1 MSGGAALVLPH
12 GLEASLARSEGAARR
27 VLLVR
32 HSDRPASVP
41 GVSDSDFG
49 LTEVGEARAR
59 LLGRRLGDGLRWTLS
74 SPLRRCRRTA
84 ELTGLVAQDSTL
96 LGAPGP
102 FVVDCRRGQEIFE
115 THGTSAVVRAQIRG
129 ETWECM
135 RPLAEGAAGVVR
147 DLLARLDARPGTG
160 LAVSHDAIVMPIIA
174 WITGETFADRWLDP
188 LDGVILTPDELFW
201 EGCSFRV
208 PR

>member
-1 MSGGAALVLPH
+1 MSERPALALPH
-12 GLEASLARSEGAARR
+12 GLEASLARSEASPRR

-41 GVSDSDFG
+41 GVSDTDFG

-59 LLGRRLGDGLRWTLS
+59 LLGRRLGDGPRWALS

-84 ELTGLVAQDSTL
+84 ELAGLVAEDSTL

-102 FVVDCRRGQEIFE
+102 FVVDCRKGQEVFE
-115 THGTSAVVRAQIRG
+115 AHGTPAVVRAQIRG

-135 RPLAEGAAGVVR
+135 RALAEGAAAVIR
-147 DLLARLDARPGTG
+147 ELLARLDARPGTG
-160 LAVSHDAIVMPIIA
+160 IAVSHDACVMPIIA

-188 LDGVILTPDELFW
+188 LDGAILTPNELFW
-201 EGCSFRV
+201 EGRSFEV

>member
-1 MSGGAALVLPH
+1 MSERFELVLPR
-12 GLEASLARSEGAARR
+12 GLEVSLARSEGAARR

-41 GVSDSDFG
+41 GISDADFG

-59 LLGRRLGDGLRWTLS
+59 LLGRRLGDGLRWALS

-84 ELTGLVAQDSTL
+84 ELAGLVAEDSTL

-102 FVVDCRRGQEIFE
+102 FVVDCPRGQEVFE
-115 THGTSAVVRAQIRG
+115 SHGTPVVVRAQIRG
-129 ETWECM
+129 ETWGCM
-135 RPLAEGAAGVVR
+135 RALEEGAASVVH
-147 DLLARLDARPGTG
+147 DLLGRLGARPGTG
-160 LAVSHDAIVMPIIA
+160 LAVSHDAIVMPILA

-188 LDGVILTPDELFW
+188 LDGAILTPDALFW
-201 EGCSFRV
+201 EGRAYEV

>member
-1 MSGGAALVLPH
+1 MSERPALVLPQ
-12 GLEASLARSEGAARR
+12 GFEASLARSEGAVRR

-32 HSDRPASVP
+32 HSDRPAAIP
-41 GVSDSDFG
+41 GISDSDFG

-59 LLGRRLGDGLRWTLS
+59 LLGQRLGDSLRWTLA
-74 SPLRRCRRTA
+74 SPLRRCGRTA
-84 ELTGLVAQDSTL
+84 ELAGLIAEDSAL

-102 FVVDCRRGQEIFE
+102 FVVDCRRGQEVFE
-115 THGTSAVVRAQIRG
+115 THGTPVVVRAQIRG
-129 ETWECM
+129 ETWGCM
-135 RPLAEGAAGVVR
+135 RDLEEGAGSVVR
-147 DLLARLDARPGTG
+147 ELLARLDARPGTG

-188 LDGVILTPDELFW
+188 LDGVILTPDELLW
-201 EGCSFRV
+201 EGRSFEV

>member
-1 MSGGAALVLPH
+1 MSERPELLLPH
-12 GLEASLARSEGAARR
+12 GLEASLACSEGAARR

-32 HSDRPASVP
+32 HSDRPPSFP
-41 GVSDSDFG
+41 GISDSDFG

-59 LLGRRLGDGLRWTLS
+59 LLGRRLGDGLRWALS

-84 ELTGLVAQDSTL
+84 ELAGLVAEESAL

-102 FVVDCRRGQEIFE
+102 FVVDCLRGQEVFE
-115 THGTSAVVRAQIRG
+115 THGTPGVVRAQIQG
-129 ETWECM
+129 ETWGCM
-135 RPLAEGAAGVVR
+135 RDLEVGAASVVR
-147 DLLARLDARPGTG
+147 DLLARLDARPGMG

-188 LDGVILTPDELFW
+188 LDGAILTPDELIW
-201 EGCSFRV
+201 EGRSFEV

>member
-1 MSGGAALVLPH
+1 MSERPELLLPH
-12 GLEASLARSEGAARR
+12 GLEASLACSEGAARR

-41 GVSDSDFG
+41 GISDTDFG

-59 LLGRRLGDGLRWTLS
+59 RLGRRLGDALRWTLS

-84 ELTGLVAQDSTL
+84 ELVGLVAEDSTL

-102 FVVDCRRGQEIFE
+102 FVVDCLMGQDVFE
-115 THGTSAVVRAQIRG
+115 RHGTPAVVRAQIRG
-129 ETWECM
+129 ETWGCM
-135 RPLAEGAAGVVR
+135 RALDEGAANVVR
-147 DLLARLDARPGTG
+147 DLLGRLDARPGTG

-188 LDGVILTPDELFW
+188 LDGAILTPDELFW
-201 EGCSFRV
+201 EGRSYEV

>member
-1 MSGGAALVLPH
+1 MIERPEH
-12 GLEASLARSEGAARR
+12 EIPRGLEASLVCSEGAARR

-41 GVSDSDFG
+41 GISDTDFG

-59 LLGRRLGDGLRWTLS
+59 RLGWRLGDGLRWALS

-84 ELTGLVAQDSTL
+84 ELAGLVAEGSTL

-102 FVVDCRRGQEIFE
+102 FVVDGLRGQEVFE
-115 THGTSAVVRAQIRG
+115 SNGTPMVVRAQIRG
-129 ETWECM
+129 ETWGCM
-135 RPLAEGAAGVVR
+135 RALDEGADRVVR
-147 DLLARLDARPGTG
+147 DLLGRLDAQPGTG

-188 LDGVILTPDELFW
+188 LDGAIFTPDELFW
-201 EGCSFRV
+201 EGRSYEV

>member
-1 MSGGAALVLPH
+1 MSEQHELLLPH

-32 HSDRPASVP
+32 HSDRYAWIP
-41 GVSDSDFG
+41 GTSDVDMA
-49 LTEVGEARAR
+49 LTDIGEARAR
-59 LLGRRLGDGLRWTLS
+59 LLGQRLGGGPGWALS

-84 ELTGLVAQDSTL
+84 ELAGLIAEDSAL

-102 FVVDCRRGQEIFE
+102 FVVDCRRGQEVFE
-115 THGTSAVVRAQIRG
+115 THGTPAVVRAQIQG
-129 ETWECM
+129 ETWGCM
-135 RPLAEGAAGVVR
+135 RELVTGAASVIR
-147 DLLARLDARPGTG
+147 ELLARLDARPGTG
-160 LAVSHDAIVMPIIA
+160 LAVSHDAIVIPIIA

-188 LDGVILTPDELFW
+188 LDGAILTPDELIW
-201 EGCSFRV
+201 EGRTFEV